1 VETFNLILLI
11 VGTLWSVIWFGVLLK
26 LLVSPA
32 VDGKAERGSGQ
43 LRDSA
48 SALI

>member
-1 VETFNLILLI
+1 METFNLILLI
-11 VGTLWSVIWFGVLLK
+11 VGTLWSVIWFGVLLT

-32 VDGKAERGSGQ
+32 VGGTAECGSGQ